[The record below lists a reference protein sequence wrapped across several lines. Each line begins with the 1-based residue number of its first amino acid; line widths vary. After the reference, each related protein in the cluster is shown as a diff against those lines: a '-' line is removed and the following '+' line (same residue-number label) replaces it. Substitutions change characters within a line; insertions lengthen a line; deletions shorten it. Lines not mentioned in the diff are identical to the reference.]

1 MSAAEPDPVAPTQEE
16 APADANARE
25 REALLEQ
32 IEETREELGATVEA
46 LAHKVDVKAQVH
58 EKVEER
64 KQHLHQVQAEA
75 TGKLRQ
81 TLDGP
86 VVPAAIAAVG
96 VLLLLIGRRRRRRA
110 AA

>member
-1 MSAAEPDPVAPTQEE
+1 MSASEPDRVVSSQQAD
-16 APADANARE
+16 AGDANARE
-25 REALLEQ
+25 RDALREQ
-32 IEETREELGATVEA
+32 IETTREELGASVEA

-64 KQHLHQVQAEA
+64 KQQLHQVQAEA

-86 VVPAAIAAVG
+86 AVPASIAAAG
-96 VLLLLIGRRRRRRA
+96 LLALWIGRRRRRRA
-110 AA
+110 T